1 MAMTLSH
8 YLQQYLRAYQRDYD
22 YAHQGII
29 ASFDVDDLA
38 LSVGKFYEQ
47 IRKVIDWKEENAL
60 RRGAISRAIKRNLVT
75 QIYSITRDDQ
85 QKLQNLAESMVLELM
100 RSGYFDNNFINTEKV
115 QRVSHILY
123 KYLIILQDLNI
134 ANHQLSKA
142 DLKSKLKLQTWTIEV
157 AACEIEECLM
167 PPFKTTA
174 LVDLMNQV
182 MTERI
187 KILPKI
193 VLSDN
198 DKNIFL
204 QIAIWRSLFGA
215 DDYFLSFILF
225 KILKNDFLLNQC
237 EFSRQQVCDFINQY
251 TVCHQYL
258 NHHWGKQFLRI
269 TNKYD
274 AAYRLIG
281 LIANQA
287 NFTSISEGETFFSD
301 ETAVEKLFNQIYQKK
316 IKNLKISLLKAAFW
330 TTLSILIANIASV
343 LILEIP
349 VAGMLGYDF
358 GWWAIFW
365 DIMIPS
371 IAMFALVMLIRPP
384 KKENQP
390 VVWAEIKKIIYQDN
404 QQDVYELRLNTQ
416 SGSFLQNFFTS
427 LAVIAGVV
435 GLMGIG
441 SLFYLAGLPI
451 TSVYLNVVY
460 LTMVL
465 FASLNIRSKA
475 QAVTIYEHT
484 GFGDFLLDI
493 FALPLARI
501 GQWFAKKW
509 KEYNIFS
516 IIFSIIIDVPFS
528 LLIGFIEEWRHFLKE
543 TKSEIR

>member
-1 MAMTLSH
+1 MTLSH
-8 YLQQYLRAYQRDYD
+8 YLKQYLSAYQRDYD
-22 YAHQGII
+22 YTHQGII

-47 IRKVIDWKEENAL
+47 IRKVIDWKEENTL
-60 RRGAISRAIKRNLVT
+60 RRGAIARAIKRNLVT
-75 QIYSITRDDQ
+75 QIYSIARDDKA
-85 QKLQNLAESMVLELM
+85 KLQTLAESMVLELM
-100 RSGYFDNNFINTEKV
+100 RSGYFDNNFINTQKV
-115 QRVSHILY
+115 KTVATILH
-123 KYLIILQDLNI
+123 KYLIILQDLNVSSQ
-134 ANHQLSKA
+134 QLSKA
-142 DLKSKLKLQTWTIEV
+142 DLKSKLKLQTWTIEI
-157 AACEIEECLM
+157 ATCEIEECLM

-174 LVDLMNQV
+174 LVSLMNQV
-182 MTERI
+182 MSERI
-187 KILPKI
+187 KILPANA
-193 VLSDN
+193 LNESDK
-198 DKNIFL
+198 DIFL

-225 KILKNDFLLNQC
+225 KIRHNDFLLNQG
-237 EFSRQQVCDFINQY
+237 EFNQQQVCDFINQY
-251 TVCHQYL
+251 EVCHQYL
-258 NHHWGKQFLRI
+258 NHHWGRQFLRI

-281 LIANQA
+281 LIASRA
-287 NFTSISEGETFFSD
+287 EFTSISDGEAFFAD
-301 ETAVEKLFNQIYQKK
+301 EKAVQNLFDQIYQEK

-390 VVWAEIKKIIYQDN
+390 VVWQEIKKILYQGS
-404 QQDVYELRLNTQ
+404 QQDVYELRLKTKP
-416 SGSFLQNFFTS
+416 GSFLQSFFTS

-441 SLFYLAGLPI
+441 SLFHLAGLPI

-465 FASLNIRSKA
+465 FASLNIRAKA
-475 QAVTIYEHT
+475 QAVTIYERT

-543 TKSEIR
+543 TKSDIR

>member
-1 MAMTLSH
+1 MTLSH
-8 YLQQYLRAYQRDYD
+8 YLKQYLRAYQRDYD

-47 IRKVIDWKEENAL
+47 IRKVIDWKEENTL
-60 RRGAISRAIKRNLVT
+60 RRGAIARAIKRNLVT
-75 QIYSITRDDQ
+75 QIYSIARDDRA
-85 QKLQNLAESMVLELM
+85 KLQTLAESMVLELM
-100 RSGYFDNNFINTEKV
+100 RSGYFDNNFINTQKV
-115 QRVSHILY
+115 KTVATILH
-123 KYLIILQDLNI
+123 KYLIILQDLNVSS
-134 ANHQLSKA
+134 NQLSKA
-142 DLKSKLKLQTWTIEV
+142 DLKSKLKLQTWTIEI
-157 AACEIEECLM
+157 ATCEIEECLM

-174 LVDLMNQV
+174 LVSLMNQV
-182 MTERI
+182 MSERI
-187 KILPKI
+187 KVLPKHA
-193 VLSDN
+193 LSEG
-198 DKNIFL
+198 DKDIFL

-225 KILKNDFLLNQC
+225 KIRGNDFLLNQG
-237 EFSRQQVCDFINQY
+237 EFNQRQVCDFINQY
-251 TVCHQYL
+251 AVCNQYL
-258 NHHWGKQFLRI
+258 NHRWGRQFLRI

-281 LIANQA
+281 LIANRA
-287 NFTSISEGETFFSD
+287 NFTSINDGEAFFANESL
-301 ETAVEKLFNQIYQKK
+301 VQNLFDKIYQEK

-390 VVWAEIKKIIYQDN
+390 VVWEEIKKILYQDS
-404 QQDVYELRLNTQ
+404 QQDIYELRLNTKP
-416 SGSFLQNFFTS
+416 GSFLQSFFTS
-427 LAVIAGVV
+427 LAVIAGVA
-435 GLMGIG
+435 GLIGIG
-441 SLFYLAGLPI
+441 SLFHLAGLPI

-465 FASLNIRSKA
+465 FASLNIRTKA
-475 QAVTIYEHT
+475 QAVTIYERT
-484 GFGDFLLDI
+484 SFGDFLIDI

-543 TKSEIR
+543 TKSDIR